1 MMAYPEVRPDLAKDM
16 VAGLLM
22 AAPFI
27 YAQSCFYA
35 ERQHGTLQFL
45 LALPI
50 ALGAPNSFLDCG
62 PADAAISSLGEV
74 AMVCV
79 PRNPPGLSR
88 PPVRTRDRY
97 RFLLVLFSRSTE
109 LIPALGKRRGGGVVR
124 STSAEIRSEVDRTTR
139 TPPWSSSALHTH
151 LTPPGCWK
159 RSCQLSD
166 GCCAM
171 FNVLVSTTKWP
182 NGPKVGFGHLVV

>member
-1 MMAYPEVRPDLAKDM
+1 MKPSKRLARLCRIFVEKDWAEFRKPIVVITGLFVPILMMAYPEVRPDLAKDM
-16 VAGLLM
+16 VAGPSM

-50 ALGAPNSFLDCG
+50 ALGAPTSFLDCG

-97 RFLLVLFSRSTE
+97 RFLLVLFTRSTE
-109 LIPALGKRRGGGVVR
+109 LNSRPWQKEGRRGG
-124 STSAEIRSEVDRTTR
+124 SINIR
-139 TPPWSSSALHTH
+139 
-151 LTPPGCWK
+151 
-159 RSCQLSD
+159 
-166 GCCAM
+166 
-171 FNVLVSTTKWP
+171 
-182 NGPKVGFGHLVV
+182 